1 MTVVAVIPAYNEGKT
16 IKKVLEATMPNVDK
30 IVVID
35 DGSIDDTYDKA
46 VEIATHVISYRT
58 NKGFGI
64 AFKKGVEKAMQIGAD
79 WIVAL
84 DADGEHNPQEIP
96 KLLNAAKQKNAD
108 VVLGSRFLRNGE
120 AVKMPFIKLASNA
133 ISTLMF
139 ILLYRV
145 KLTDSQSGFRVYK
158 RRVFELINCSQNG
171 LLLNTEMLIASTK
184 LGLKLVEVPII
195 SISSGR
201 KFGNHQFKEIVA
213 YPLLLVRGYG
223 KKFSSEKQS

>member
-58 NKGFGI
+58 NKGYGI
-64 AFKKGVEKAMQIGAD
+64 ALKKGVEKAMQIGAD

-120 AVKMPFIKLASNA
+120 AVKMPFIKRASNA

-139 ILLYRV
+139 MLLYRV

-158 RRVFELINCSQNG
+158 RRVFELVSYSQNG
-171 LLLNTEMLIASTK
+171 MLLNTEILIASAK
-184 LGLKLVEVPII
+184 RGLKLVEVPII

-201 KFGNHQFKEIVA
+201 KFGNHQFEEIA
-213 YPLLLVRGYG
+213 SYPLLLVRGYR
-223 KKFSSEKQS
+223 KKFSLK

>member
-35 DGSIDDTYDKA
+35 DGSTDDTYDKA
-46 VEIATHVISYRT
+46 VKIATHVISYRT
-58 NKGFGI
+58 NKGYGI
-64 AFKKGVEKAMQIGAD
+64 ALKKGVEKAMQIGAD
-79 WIVAL
+79 WIVSL

-171 LLLNTEMLIASTK
+171 LLLNTEILIASTK
-184 LGLKLVEVPII
+184 LGLRLVEVPIV

-201 KFGNHQFKEIVA
+201 KFGNHQFKEIAV

-223 KKFSSEKQS
+223 KKFSLK

>member
-46 VEIATHVISYRT
+46 VEIATHVISNGT
-58 NKGFGI
+58 NKGYGI
-64 AFKKGVEKAMQIGAD
+64 ALKKGIEKAMQIGAD

-120 AVKMPFIKLASNA
+120 AVKMPFIKRVSNT

-139 ILLYRV
+139 IFLYRV

-171 LLLNTEMLIASTK
+171 MLLNTEILIASAK
-184 LGLKLVEVPII
+184 RGLKLVEVPII

-201 KFGNHQFKEIVA
+201 KFGNHQFEEVVA
-213 YPLLLVRGYG
+213 YPLLLVRGYR
-223 KKFSSEKQS
+223 KKFSLK